1 MRFLPVFK
9 YRMRDCIWSML
20 IIIAVMVALTL
31 LVQFGIMS
39 FGFYVTNENGH
50 VETTSTMNFTLP
62 YVIFM
67 FVLGIVTIREDMRIG
82 IQNGASRNTSFL
94 ANVAAM
100 VATSL
105 LLSVSCILF
114 YTVWNLLN
122 TRVVMIDFY
131 AMMFLG
137 NNLITTAGNMLMS
150 AVMTFL
156 FSLSFAAIGSFLS
169 LMYWR
174 LNKMGKWV
182 VSLGIG
188 AAFILLINVG
198 ASFASIGDAIA
209 RFARYILSAPWHMNG
224 FFAALAVAFFVFGR
238 LLVRR
243 NSITAAA

>member
-20 IIIAVMVALTL
+20 IIIAVMIALSL

-100 VATSL
+100 VVTSL
-105 LLSVSCILF
+105 ILSVSSILF

-150 AVMTFL
+150 TVMTFL

-174 LNKMGKWV
+174 LNKIGKWV

-198 ASFASIGDAIA
+198 ASVAGVGAAIA
-209 RFARYILSAPWHMNG
+209 RFCSFIVSAPWHMNG
-224 FFAALAVAFFVFGR
+224 FFAVLAVAFFAFGR

-243 NSITAAA
+243 NNITAAA

>member
-9 YRMRDCIWSML
+9 YRMRDCVYSML
-20 IIIAVMVALTL
+20 IIIAVMIALTL
-31 LVQFGIMS
+31 LVQVGIVS
-39 FGFYVTNENGH
+39 FGTFSTDENGF
-50 VETTSTMNFTLP
+50 EATSTMNFTLP

-67 FVLGIVTIREDMRIG
+67 FVLGIVTVREDMRIG

-94 ANVAAM
+94 SNVAAM
-100 VATSL
+100 VVTSL
-105 LLSVSCILF
+105 LLSVSCIIF
-114 YTVWNLLN
+114 YTVWNALD
-122 TRVVMIDFY
+122 TGVIMIDFY

-137 NNLITTAGNMLMS
+137 NNSITTAGDMLMS

-174 LNKMGKWV
+174 LGKIGKWV
-182 VSLGIG
+182 VSIGIG

-198 ASFASIGDAIA
+198 VSFDGIGDAIA
-209 RFARYILSAPWHMNG
+209 RFCRYIVSAPWHLNG
-224 FFAALAVAFFVFGR
+224 FFAVLAVAFFVFGR

-243 NSITAAA
+243 NNITAAI